1 MAVTIRDGVRAGA
14 RTDDHVH
21 PRAAGE
27 GRRHG
32 LPRVDVERYRRIDTT
47 ELALV
52 VSIVFAAAFMARGV
66 WLFQARS

>member
-1 MAVTIRDGVRAGA
+1 MITFIRVRRA
-14 RTDDHVH
+14 RAPGT
-21 PRAAGE
+21 A
-27 GRRHG
+27 

-66 WLFQARS
+66 WLFQSRS